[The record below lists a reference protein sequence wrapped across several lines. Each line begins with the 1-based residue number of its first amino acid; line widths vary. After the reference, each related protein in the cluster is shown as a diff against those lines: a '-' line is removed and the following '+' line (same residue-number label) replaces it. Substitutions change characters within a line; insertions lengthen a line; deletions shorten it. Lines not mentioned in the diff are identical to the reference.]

1 MRRREFITLLS
12 GTATTWPLMARA
24 QQGKRMRRVGVLM
37 PYAANDPQ
45 VQTRN
50 AAFLQGLQQLGWT
63 VGNNV
68 QIDYRWSGGRDDD
81 TPSAG
86 PKGKPRHDGHAGLYA
101 AGFPAPLNSEVTVG
115 AAGATLPAVP
125 CSEIS

>member
-1 MRRREFITLLS
+1 MSAPRAKPPSAGPHQPPLQLAS
-12 GTATTWPLMARA
+12 AVVGVATAAMAMVVAAVRAVRDFLMASPRCPAPHDLKRA
-24 QQGKRMRRVGVLM
+24 PCSKCVPR
-37 PYAANDPQ
+37 
-45 VQTRN
+45 
-50 AAFLQGLQQLGWT
+50 
-63 VGNNV
+63 
-68 QIDYRWSGGRDDD
+68 
-81 TPSAG
+81 PSAG